1 VAPLF
6 LVVVGILLEEAMTL
20 GRVVVSSLVPVVVET

>member
-20 GRVVVSSLVPVVVET
+20 GPVVVSSPVPVVVET